1 MKKRLIA
8 LSALST
14 CVAAAHAQSSV
25 TIYGMYDAGLRYLRE
40 ANAAG
45 QSSIS
50 MNSNGTSTP
59 NRLGFRGIEDLGGG
73 MNAHF
78 NLETGWNS
86 GSGALESTTGS
97 PITGNRALFQRLAIV
112 GLTRDG
118 WGTIDFGQNYSV
130 GWRTGYDY
138 DPFNYRFPTIDP
150 VSAVVPGSSVT
161 QATAGV
167 RFHNDVQYTG
177 VFGPFTVRAE
187 HAFGGVAGAVTTNT
201 ATAGSLAY
209 KSGPLV
215 IAGSYTARKI
225 ATTGGIFTGSPATAG
240 PPAVAGEP
248 AVNANTP
255 TYADRSWSAGA
266 AYRFGPVRV
275 SGGYND
281 ERLEGALSSVVA
293 GLPLT
298 PAQGDTRV
306 RVGWF
311 GANWDVSPFFNLA
324 GGWFRTLVDTPIAA
338 AAGAASGTS
347 GKKDLLMFAGTY
359 FLSKSTYLY
368 AEIDRTT
375 LSGNQ
380 VIGYGTKTTQRHPLG
395 VSAGLVVSF

>member
-1 MKKRLIA
+1 MKRLLA
-8 LSALST
+8 LAALGTFASASN
-14 CVAAAHAQSSV
+14 AESMV
-25 TIYGMYDAGLRYLRE
+25 TIYGLYDAGLRFVHE

-45 QSSIS
+45 QNSIS
-50 MNSNGTSTP
+50 MGSNGTSTP
-59 NRLGFRGIEDLGGG
+59 NRLGFKGVEDLGGG
-73 MNAHF
+73 LNAHF

-86 GSGALESTTGS
+86 GTGALESTTGS
-97 PITGNRALFQRLAIV
+97 PITGNNALFQRLAIV
-112 GLTRDG
+112 GITHER

-130 GWRTGYDY
+130 GWRTSYDY
-138 DPFNYRFPTIDP
+138 DPFNYRYPTIDP

-161 QATAGV
+161 QAMAGV

-177 VFGPFTVRAE
+177 IFGPITVRAE
-187 HAFGGVAGAVTTNT
+187 HAFGGVAGSVGSNSAS
-201 ATAGSLAY
+201 AGSLAY

-225 ATTGGIFTGSPATAG
+225 ATTGGIFTGSKAVAG

-248 AVNANTP
+248 AVTDATP
-255 TYADRSWSAGA
+255 TYSDRSWSVGG

-275 SGGYND
+275 STGYND
-281 ERLEGALSSVVA
+281 ERLDGALNSVVA

-298 PAQGDTRV
+298 PARGDTRV

-311 GANWDVSPFFNLA
+311 GANWDVLPYVNLA
-324 GGWFRTLVDTPIAA
+324 GGFFRTIVDTPIAK

-347 GKKDLLMFAGTY
+347 GKKDLLMFSATY
-359 FLSKSTYLY
+359 LLSKTTYLY
-368 AEIDRTT
+368 AEADRTT

-380 VIGYGTKTTQRHPLG
+380 VLGYGTKTTQRHPVG
-395 VSAGLVVSF
+395 VSAGLVVAF

>member
-1 MKKRLIA
+1 MRKRFMVTGVLA
-8 LSALST
+8 MFAT
-14 CVAAAHAQSSV
+14 AAHAESSV
-25 TIYGMYDAGLRYLRE
+25 TIYGLYDAGLRYVRE

-45 QSSIS
+45 ESSLS
-50 MNSNGTSTP
+50 MGSNGTSTP
-59 NRLGFRGIEDLGGG
+59 NRLGFKGVEDLGGG
-73 MNAHF
+73 MSAHF

-97 PITGNRALFQRLAIV
+97 PVTGTRALFQRLAIV
-112 GLTRDG
+112 GITHAR
-118 WGTIDFGQNYSV
+118 WGTIDLGQNYSV
-130 GWRTGYDY
+130 GWRTSYDY

-150 VSAVVPGSSVT
+150 VSAIVPGSSVS
-161 QATAGV
+161 QVTAGI

-177 VFGPFTVRAE
+177 IFGPITVRAE
-187 HAFGGVAGAVTTNT
+187 HSFGNVAGSVTTNA

-209 KSGPLV
+209 KSGPLA
-215 IAGSYTARKI
+215 IAGSYTTRKI
-225 ATTGGIFTGSPATAG
+225 ATTGGVSTGVPAVAG

-255 TYADRSWSAGA
+255 TYSDRSWSAGA
-266 AYRFGPVRV
+266 AYKFGPVRV

-281 ERLEGALSSVVA
+281 ERLAGALNSVVP

-298 PAQGDTRV
+298 PARGDTRV

-311 GANWDVSPFFNLA
+311 GANWTVSPYLDLA
-324 GGWFRTLVDTPIAA
+324 GGWFRTWVDTPIAP

-347 GKKDLLMFAGTY
+347 GKKDLLMFAATY
-359 FLSKSTYLY
+359 SLSKTTYLY
-368 AEIDRTT
+368 GEIDRTS

-380 VIGYGTKTTQRHPLG
+380 VIGYGTKTTQSHPLG
-395 VSAGLVVSF
+395 VSAGLVVAF

>member
-1 MKKRLIA
+1 MNIKLMA
-8 LSALST
+8 MSALGT
-14 CVAAAHAQSSV
+14 CAVTVHAQSSV
-25 TIYGMYDAGLRYLRE
+25 TIYGMYDAGLRYVSE

-50 MNSNGTSTP
+50 MGSNGTSTP
-59 NRLGFRGIEDLGGG
+59 NRLGFRGVEDLGGG
-73 MNAHF
+73 LNAHF

-112 GLTRDG
+112 GITHER
-118 WGTIDFGQNYSV
+118 WGTIDLGQNYSV
-130 GWRTGYDY
+130 GWRTSYDY
-138 DPFNYRFPTIDP
+138 DPFNYRYPTIDP

-177 VFGPFTVRAE
+177 VFGPVTVRAE
-187 HAFGGVAGAVTTNT
+187 HAFGGVAGAVTTNS

-215 IAGSYTARKI
+215 IAGSYTTRKI
-225 ATTGGIFTGSPATAG
+225 ATTGGIFTGTPAQAG

-255 TYADRSWSAGA
+255 TYSDRSWSAGA
-266 AYRFGPVRV
+266 AYNLGPVRLSV
-275 SGGYND
+275 GYND
-281 ERLEGALSSVVA
+281 ERLEGALNNTVA

-306 RVGWF
+306 RVGWM
-311 GANWDVSPFFNLA
+311 GANWNVTPFINLA
-324 GGWFRTLVDTPIAA
+324 GGWFRTYVDTPIAP

-347 GKKDLLMFAGTY
+347 GRKDLLMFSGTY
-359 FLSKSTYLY
+359 ILSKTTYLY
-368 AEIDRTT
+368 AEIDRTS

-380 VIGYGTKTTQRHPLG
+380 VIGFGQKTTQSNPIG
-395 VSAGLVVSF
+395 VSAGLVVAF